1 MGRGR
6 HAGYD
11 DQRETI
17 LAQAAHL
24 FATRGYSATSMNE
37 VAEACGLSKA
47 TLYHYYRDKYALLFS
62 IADTHVERLQRIA
75 TEALS
80 EATEPQAR
88 LRALVRHLVEEYA
101 DAQDAHWVLT
111 SEVRFLEPAD
121 RRRVLDRERQ
131 VVAAF
136 ADVVGALRPD
146 LKGAALDKPLTM
158 LLFGMVNWMFTWMKP
173 GGALDHDAMAPI
185 VADLFLGGLG
195 AVRDPRPHPNLP
207 PAGEGARHRKETL
220 R

>member
-17 LAQAAHL
+17 LAQAARL

-62 IADTHVERLQRIA
+62 IADTHVERLQGIA
-75 TEALS
+75 TEALA

-88 LRALVRHLVEEYA
+88 LRALIRRLVEEYA

-136 ADVVGALRPD
+136 SDVVAALRPD
-146 LKGAALDKPLTM
+146 LERAALDKPLTM

-173 GGALDHDAMAPI
+173 GGTLDHDAMAPI

-195 AVRDPRPHPNLP
+195 AVQAPQLP
-207 PAGEGARHRKETL
+207 AEIPKTRRHA
-220 R
+220 